1 MEMFDQKKPVLTVS
15 QLTAMVKGILEE
27 NFAIVWVEGEVSN
40 LRTPSSGHIYFT
52 LKDGNSQIKVVMFRG
67 RGSFM
72 KFRLEDGLHIILRGN
87 ITVYETRGEY
97 QILADY
103 IEPVGAGALQLAF
116 EQLKEKLSKE
126 GLFDKARKRP
136 IPTVPKKIGIITS
149 PTGAA
154 IRDMLH
160 ILDRRF
166 ANLHILISPVR
177 VQGAEAPPEIVQA
190 LRDMNTIPDL
200 DAIIVG
206 RGGGSIEDLW
216 AFNDEGVAR
225 AIYNSRVPVIS
236 AVGHET
242 DFTIADFV
250 ADMRASTPSA
260 AAELVVQNKVD
271 LEERLETLYRRVC
284 YISKGRLSL
293 LSSHLRSFEGR
304 LRSPIDRVW
313 QSSQKLDDMVIRLNL
328 SIKQKLEF
336 SKKKI
341 ERDMSLLSSLSPLAI
356 LQRGYSI
363 TTSLSTGLVV
373 KEIEAVKVGDKIG
386 VRVADGEMECSIEKR
401 SLISLRAGSEAP

>member
-1 MEMFDQKKPVLTVS
+1 MFDQKRPVLTVS
-15 QLTAMVKGILEE
+15 QLTSMVKGILEE

-40 LRTPSSGHIYFT
+40 LRAPSSGHIYFT

-67 RGSFM
+67 RGSFL
-72 KFRLEDGLHIILRGN
+72 KFRLEDGLHILLRGS

-136 IPTVPKKIGIITS
+136 IPAVPKKIGIITS

-166 ANLHILISPVR
+166 ANLHILIYPVR

-190 LRDMNTIPDL
+190 IRDMNSIPDL

-216 AFNDEGVAR
+216 AFNDEEVAR
-225 AIYNSRVPVIS
+225 AIYNSGVPVIS

-250 ADMRASTPSA
+250 ADLRAPTPSA
-260 AAELVVQNKVD
+260 AAELVVQNKAD

-284 YISKGRLSL
+284 HISKGRLTL
-293 LSSHLRSFEGR
+293 LSSHLRSLEGR

-313 QSSQKLDDMVIRLNL
+313 QLSQRLDDMAIRLNI

-336 SKKKI
+336 SKKKF
-341 ERDMSLLSSLSPLAI
+341 EREMSLLNSLSPLAI
-356 LQRGYSI
+356 MQRGYSI
-363 TTSLSTGLVV
+363 TTSLSTGMVV
-373 KEIEAVKVGDKIG
+373 REIEAVKVRDRID
-386 VRVADGEMECSIEKR
+386 VRVADGEMECSIEKI
-401 SLISLRAGSEAP
+401 SLIPLRPGLEVT

>member
-1 MEMFDQKKPVLTVS
+1 MDSTLLKRPVLTVS
-15 QLTAMVKGILEE
+15 QLTSMVKGILEE
-27 NFAIVWVEGEVSN
+27 NFALVWVEGEVSN

-52 LKDGNSQIKVVMFRG
+52 LKDETSQIRVVMFRG
-67 RGSFM
+67 RGSFL

-116 EQLKEKLSKE
+116 EQLKERLSKE

-136 IPTVPKKIGIITS
+136 IPMVPKKVGIITS

-160 ILDRRF
+160 ILGRRF
-166 ANLHILISPVR
+166 ANLHTLIYPVR
-177 VQGAEAPPEIVQA
+177 VQGAEAPPEIIQA
-190 LRDMNTIPDL
+190 LRDMNTVPDL
-200 DAIIVG
+200 DVIIAG

-250 ADMRASTPSA
+250 ADLRAPTPSA
-260 AAELVVQNKVD
+260 AAELVVQNKVE
-271 LEERLETLYRRVC
+271 LEERLEALYRRLC
-284 YISKGRLSL
+284 HMSRSRLNL
-293 LSSHLRSFEGR
+293 LASHLRSLEGR
-304 LRSPIDRVW
+304 LRTPRDRVL
-313 QSSQKLDDMVIRLNL
+313 QLSQRLDDLTIRLGL
-328 SIKQKLEF
+328 SIKQKVES
-336 SKKKI
+336 SKKRL
-341 ERDMSLLSSLSPLAI
+341 EREVSLLNSFSPLAI
-356 LQRGYSI
+356 LNRGYSI
-363 TTSLSTGLVV
+363 ATKIPTGEVI
-373 KEIEAVKVGDKIG
+373 KEIRAVNAGDRVG
-386 VRVADGEMECSIEKR
+386 VRVMDGEIECRVERTCIVSR
-401 SLISLRAGSEAP
+401 

>member
-1 MEMFDQKKPVLTVS
+1 MEMFDQKRPVLTVS
-15 QLTAMVKGILEE
+15 QLTSMVKGVLEE
-27 NFAIVWVEGEVSN
+27 NFALLWVEGEISN

-52 LKDGNSQIKVVMFRG
+52 LKDENSQIKVVMFRG
-67 RGSFM
+67 RGSFL

-87 ITVYETRGEY
+87 IRVYEARGEY

-116 EQLKEKLSKE
+116 EQLKERLAKE

-136 IPTVPKKIGIITS
+136 IPSVPKKVGIITS

-160 ILDRRF
+160 IMDRRF
-166 ANLHILISPVR
+166 ANLHILIYPVR
-177 VQGAEAPPEIVQA
+177 VQGVEAPPEIIQA
-190 LRDMNTIPDL
+190 IRDMNTIEDL
-200 DAIIVG
+200 DVIIVG

-250 ADMRASTPSA
+250 ADLRAPTPSA
-260 AAELVVQNKVD
+260 AAELVVQNKVEI
-271 LEERLETLYRRVC
+271 EERLKTLYKRLC
-284 YISKGRLSL
+284 HISKGCLTL
-293 LSSHLRSFEGR
+293 LNSHLKNIEGR
-304 LRSPIDRVW
+304 LRSPIDRVR
-313 QSSQKLDDMVIRLNL
+313 QFAQRLDDMTIRLNL
-328 SIKQKLEF
+328 SIRQKLEF
-336 SKKKI
+336 SKKKL
-341 ERDMSLLSSLSPLAI
+341 ERDMSLLNSLSPLAI

-363 TTSLSTGLVV
+363 TTTLSTGAVV
-373 KEIEAVKVGDKIG
+373 KEIAEVMVGDRVG
-386 VRVADGEMECSIEKR
+386 VRLTDGEMECMVEKK
-401 SLISLRAGSEAP
+401 SKINM

>member
-1 MEMFDQKKPVLTVS
+1 MDIFDQKKPVLTVS
-15 QLTAMVKGILEE
+15 QLTSMVKGILEE
-27 NFAIVWVEGEVSN
+27 NFALLWVEGEVSN

-52 LKDGNSQIKVVMFRG
+52 LKDENSQIKVVMFRG
-67 RGSFM
+67 RGSFL

-87 ITVYETRGEY
+87 ITVYETRGQY

-103 IEPVGAGALQLAF
+103 VEPVGAGALQLAF
-116 EQLKEKLSKE
+116 EQMKERLAKE
-126 GLFDKARKRP
+126 GLFDKNRKRP
-136 IPTVPKKIGIITS
+136 IPSVPKKVGIITS

-160 ILDRRF
+160 IMDRRF
-166 ANLHILISPVR
+166 ANLHIMIYPVR
-177 VQGAEAPPEIVQA
+177 VQGVEAPPEIIQA
-190 LRDMNTIPDL
+190 IRDMNGIPDL

-250 ADMRASTPSA
+250 ADLRAPTPSA
-260 AAELVVQNKVD
+260 AAELVVQNKAD
-271 LEERLETLYRRVC
+271 IEERLKTLNRRLRH
-284 YISKGRLSL
+284 ISKGRLTL
-293 LSSHLRSFEGR
+293 LNSHLRNMEGR
-304 LRSPIDRVW
+304 LRSPIDRVR
-313 QSSQKLDDMVIRLNL
+313 QFAQRLDDMTIRLNL
-328 SIKQKLEF
+328 SIRQKLEF
-336 SKKKI
+336 SKKKLD
-341 ERDMSLLSSLSPLAI
+341 RDMSLLNSLSPLVI

-363 TTSLSTGLVV
+363 TTSLSTGAVV
-373 KEIEAVKVGDKIG
+373 KEIAEVKVGDRVG
-386 VRVADGEMECSIEKR
+386 VRVTDGEMECRVEK
-401 SLISLRAGSEAP
+401 SSMINM

>member
-15 QLTAMVKGILEE
+15 QLTSMVKGLLEE
-27 NFAIVWVEGEVSN
+27 NFALVWVEGEVSN

-52 LKDGNSQIKVVMFRG
+52 LKDENSQIKVVMFRG
-67 RGSFM
+67 RGSFL

-116 EQLKEKLSKE
+116 EQLKERLAKE

-136 IPTVPKKIGIITS
+136 IPSVPKKVGVITS

-160 ILDRRF
+160 IMDRRF
-166 ANLHILISPVR
+166 ANLHILIYPVR
-177 VQGAEAPPEIVQA
+177 VQGVEAPPEIIQA
-190 LRDMNTIPDL
+190 IRDMNGIPDL
-200 DAIIVG
+200 DVIIVG

-250 ADMRASTPSA
+250 ADLRAPTPSA
-260 AAELVVQNKVD
+260 AAELVVQNKAD
-271 LEERLETLYRRVC
+271 IEERLKTLYKRLC
-284 YISKGRLSL
+284 HISKGRLTL
-293 LSSHLRSFEGR
+293 LNSHLKNIEGR
-304 LRSPIDRVW
+304 LRSPIDRVR
-313 QSSQKLDDMVIRLNL
+313 QFSQRLDDMTLRLNL
-328 SIKQKLEF
+328 SIRQKLDF
-336 SKKKI
+336 SEKKL
-341 ERDMSLLSSLSPLAI
+341 ERDISLLNSLSPLAI

-363 TTSLSTGLVV
+363 TTIPSSGTVV
-373 KEIEAVKVGDKIG
+373 KSITDVKVGDRVG
-386 VRVADGEMECSIEKR
+386 VRVTDGEMECLIEKR
-401 SLISLRAGSEAP
+401 ALINI

>member
-1 MEMFDQKKPVLTVS
+1 MEFFQQKRPVLTVS
-15 QLTAMVKGILEE
+15 QLTSMVKGTLEE

-52 LKDGNSQIKVVMFRG
+52 LKDENSQIRVVMFKGQG
-67 RGSFM
+67 RFL
-72 KFRLEDGLHIILRGN
+72 KFKPEDGLHIILRGN
-87 ITVYETRGEY
+87 ITVYEARGEY
-97 QILADY
+97 QVLADY

-116 EQLKEKLSKE
+116 EQLKEKLAKE

-136 IPTVPKKIGIITS
+136 VPMVPKKVGIITS

-160 ILDRRF
+160 ILGRRF
-166 ANLHILISPVR
+166 ANLHVLIYPVR
-177 VQGAEAPPEIVQA
+177 VQGAEAPPDIVQGI
-190 LRDMNTIPDL
+190 RDMNTIPDL

-225 AIYNSRVPVIS
+225 AIYNSRAPVIS

-250 ADMRASTPSA
+250 ADLRAPTPSA

-271 LEERLETLYRRVC
+271 LEERLENLYRRLCHIV
-284 YISKGRLSL
+284 KGELNL
-293 LSSHLRSFEGR
+293 LHSHIRNLEGR
-304 LRSPIDRVW
+304 LKTPRDRVN
-313 QSSQKLDDMVIRLNL
+313 QLLQRLDDMTLRLHL
-328 SIKQKLEF
+328 SMRQKLEF
-336 SKKKI
+336 TKRKL
-341 ERDMSLLSSLSPLAI
+341 EGEMSLLNSLSPLSI
-356 LQRGYSI
+356 LNRGYSI
-363 TTSLSTGLVV
+363 TTSIETGMVI
-373 KEIEAVKVGDKIG
+373 KEIGAVKMGDRVG
-386 VRVADGEMECSIEKR
+386 VRVTDGEMVCCIERLTGKGEVG
-401 SLISLRAGSEAP
+401 IG

>member
-1 MEMFDQKKPVLTVS
+1 MEFFQQKRPVLTVS
-15 QLTAMVKGILEE
+15 QLTSMVKGTLEE
-27 NFAIVWVEGEVSN
+27 NFALVWVEGEVSN

-52 LKDGNSQIKVVMFRG
+52 LKDENSQIRVVMFRG
-67 RGSFM
+67 QGRFL
-72 KFRLEDGLHIILRGN
+72 KFRPEDGLHIILRGN
-87 ITVYETRGEY
+87 ITVYEARGEY

-116 EQLKEKLSKE
+116 EQLKEKLAKE
-126 GLFDKARKRP
+126 GLFDKARKRS
-136 IPTVPKKIGIITS
+136 IPMVPKKVGIITS

-160 ILDRRF
+160 ILGRRF
-166 ANLHILISPVR
+166 ANLHILIYPVR
-177 VQGAEAPPEIVQA
+177 VQGVEAPPEIVQGI
-190 LRDMNTIPDL
+190 RDMNTIPDL

-250 ADMRASTPSA
+250 ADLRAPTPSA

-271 LEERLETLYRRVC
+271 LEERLETLYRRLCHIV
-284 YISKGRLSL
+284 KGELNL
-293 LSSHLRSFEGR
+293 LHSHIRNLEGR
-304 LRSPIDRVW
+304 LKTPKDRVN
-313 QSSQKLDDMVIRLNL
+313 QLLQRLDDMTLRLNL
-328 SIKQKLEF
+328 SMRQKLEF
-336 SKKKI
+336 TKRKL
-341 ERDMSLLSSLSPLAI
+341 EREASLLGSLSPLAI
-356 LQRGYSI
+356 LNRGYSI
-363 TTSLSTGLVV
+363 TTSLETGMVI
-373 KEIEAVKVGDKIG
+373 KEIGAVKPGDRVG
-386 VRVADGEMECSIEKR
+386 VRVTDGEMLCSIERLTGKGE
-401 SLISLRAGSEAP
+401 AGLG

>member
-1 MEMFDQKKPVLTVS
+1 
-15 QLTAMVKGILEE
+15 MVKGTLEE
-27 NFAIVWVEGEVSN
+27 NFALVWVEGEVSN

-52 LKDGNSQIKVVMFRG
+52 LKDENSQIRVVMFRG
-67 RGSFM
+67 QGRFL
-72 KFRLEDGLHIILRGN
+72 KFRPEDGLHIILRGN
-87 ITVYETRGEY
+87 ITVYEARGEY

-116 EQLKEKLSKE
+116 EQLKEKLAKE
-126 GLFDKARKRP
+126 GLFDKARKRS
-136 IPTVPKKIGIITS
+136 IPMVPKKVGIITS

-160 ILDRRF
+160 ILGRRF
-166 ANLHILISPVR
+166 ANLHILIYPVR
-177 VQGAEAPPEIVQA
+177 VQGVEAPPEIVQGI
-190 LRDMNTIPDL
+190 RDMNTIPDL

-250 ADMRASTPSA
+250 ADLRAPTPSA

-271 LEERLETLYRRVC
+271 LEERLETLYRRLCHIV
-284 YISKGRLSL
+284 KGELNL
-293 LSSHLRSFEGR
+293 LHSHIRNLEGR
-304 LRSPIDRVW
+304 LKTPKDRVN
-313 QSSQKLDDMVIRLNL
+313 QLLQRLDDMTLRLNL
-328 SIKQKLEF
+328 SMRQKLEF
-336 SKKKI
+336 TKRKL
-341 ERDMSLLSSLSPLAI
+341 EREASLLGSLSPLAI
-356 LQRGYSI
+356 LNRGYSI
-363 TTSLSTGLVV
+363 TTSLETGMVI
-373 KEIEAVKVGDKIG
+373 KEIGAVKPGDRVG
-386 VRVADGEMECSIEKR
+386 VRVTDGEMLCSIERLTGKGE
-401 SLISLRAGSEAP
+401 AGLG

>member
-1 MEMFDQKKPVLTVS
+1 MDIFDQKKPVLTVS
-15 QLTAMVKGILEE
+15 QLTSMVKGILEE
-27 NFAIVWVEGEVSN
+27 NFALLWVEGEVSN

-52 LKDGNSQIKVVMFRG
+52 LKDENSQIKVVMFRG
-67 RGSFM
+67 RGSFL

-103 IEPVGAGALQLAF
+103 VEPVGAGALQLAF
-116 EQLKEKLSKE
+116 EQMKERLAKE
-126 GLFDKARKRP
+126 GLFDKNRKRP
-136 IPTVPKKIGIITS
+136 IPSVPKKVGIITS

-160 ILDRRF
+160 IMERRF
-166 ANLHILISPVR
+166 ANLHIMIYPVR
-177 VQGAEAPPEIVQA
+177 VQGVEAPPEIIQA
-190 LRDMNTIPDL
+190 IRDMNGIPDL

-250 ADMRASTPSA
+250 ADLRAPTPSA
-260 AAELVVQNKVD
+260 AAELVVQNKAD
-271 LEERLETLYRRVC
+271 IEERLKTLNRRLRH
-284 YISKGRLSL
+284 ISKGRLTL
-293 LSSHLRSFEGR
+293 LNSHLRNMEGR
-304 LRSPIDRVW
+304 LRSPIDRVR
-313 QSSQKLDDMVIRLNL
+313 QFAQRLDDMTIRLNL
-328 SIKQKLEF
+328 SIRQKLEF
-336 SKKKI
+336 SKKKLD
-341 ERDMSLLSSLSPLAI
+341 RDMSLLNSLSPLAI

-363 TTSLSTGLVV
+363 TTSLSTGAVV
-373 KEIEAVKVGDKIG
+373 KEIAEVKVGDRVG
-386 VRVADGEMECSIEKR
+386 VRVTDGEMECRVEK
-401 SLISLRAGSEAP
+401 SSMINM

>member
-1 MEMFDQKKPVLTVS
+1 MDIFDQKKPVLTVS
-15 QLTAMVKGILEE
+15 QLTSMVKGILEE
-27 NFAIVWVEGEVSN
+27 NFVLLWVEGEVSN

-52 LKDGNSQIKVVMFRG
+52 LKDENSQIKVVMFRG
-67 RGSFM
+67 RGSFL

-103 IEPVGAGALQLAF
+103 VEPVGAGALQLAF
-116 EQLKEKLSKE
+116 EQMKERLAKE
-126 GLFDKARKRP
+126 GLFDKNRKRP
-136 IPTVPKKIGIITS
+136 IPPVPKKVGIITS

-160 ILDRRF
+160 IMDRRF
-166 ANLHILISPVR
+166 ANLHIMIYPVR
-177 VQGAEAPPEIVQA
+177 VQGVEAPPEIIQA
-190 LRDMNTIPDL
+190 IREMNTIEDL
-200 DAIIVG
+200 DVIIVG

-250 ADMRASTPSA
+250 ADLRAPTPSA
-260 AAELVVQNKVD
+260 AAELVVQNKAD
-271 LEERLETLYRRVC
+271 IEEGLKTLYTRLC
-284 YISKGRLSL
+284 HISKGRLTL
-293 LSSHLRSFEGR
+293 LNSHLRNMEGR
-304 LRSPIDRVW
+304 LRSPIDRVR
-313 QSSQKLDDMVIRLNL
+313 QFTQRLDDMTIRLNL
-328 SIKQKLEF
+328 SIRQKLEF
-336 SKKKI
+336 SKKKL
-341 ERDMSLLSSLSPLAI
+341 EKDMSLLNSLSPLAI

-363 TTSLSTGLVV
+363 TTILSSGTVV
-373 KEIEAVKVGDKIG
+373 KEIAEVKVGDRVG
-386 VRVADGEMECSIEKR
+386 VRVTDGEMECCVEKTH
-401 SLISLRAGSEAP
+401 LKH

>member
-1 MEMFDQKKPVLTVS
+1 MELFQQKRPVLTVS
-15 QLTAMVKGILEE
+15 QLTSMVKGTLEE
-27 NFAIVWVEGEVSN
+27 NFALVWVEGEVSN

-52 LKDGNSQIKVVMFRG
+52 LKDENSQIRVVMFKGQG
-67 RGSFM
+67 RFL
-72 KFRLEDGLHIILRGN
+72 KFKPEDGLHIILRGN
-87 ITVYETRGEY
+87 ITVYEARGEY

-116 EQLKEKLSKE
+116 EQLKEKLAKE

-136 IPTVPKKIGIITS
+136 IPMVPKKIGIITS

-160 ILDRRF
+160 ILGRRF
-166 ANLHILISPVR
+166 ANLHILIYPVR
-177 VQGAEAPPEIVQA
+177 VQGVEAPPEIVQGI
-190 LRDMNTIPDL
+190 RDMNTIPDL

-250 ADMRASTPSA
+250 ADLRAPTPSA

-271 LEERLETLYRRVC
+271 LEERLETVYRRLLHIV
-284 YISKGRLSL
+284 KGELNL
-293 LSSHLRSFEGR
+293 LHSHIRNLEGR
-304 LRSPIDRVW
+304 LKTPRDRVN
-313 QSSQKLDDMVIRLNL
+313 QLLQRLDDMTLRLNL
-328 SIKQKLEF
+328 SMRQKLEF
-336 SKKKI
+336 TKRKL
-341 ERDMSLLSSLSPLAI
+341 EREMSLLASLSPLAI
-356 LQRGYSI
+356 LSRGYSI
-363 TTSLSTGLVV
+363 TTSLETGTII
-373 KEIEAVKVGDKIG
+373 KEICAVKMGDRVG
-386 VRVADGEMECSIEKR
+386 VRVTDGEMVCCIERLTGKGEVG
-401 SLISLRAGSEAP
+401 IG